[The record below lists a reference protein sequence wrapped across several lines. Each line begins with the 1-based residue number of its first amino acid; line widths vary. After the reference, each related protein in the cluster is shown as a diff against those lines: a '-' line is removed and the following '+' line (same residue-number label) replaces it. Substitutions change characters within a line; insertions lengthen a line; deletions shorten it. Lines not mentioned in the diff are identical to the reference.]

1 MRRLIAYITLAVST
15 FIAIGVGI
23 NPTLTKGSQNLDY
36 RDGKQFVYQLFDKE
50 DVDLEIE
57 DEKAS
62 LKVAQIMDERLKGW
76 GVSNYQIEAEGSD
89 LVRVSLTAKNDTEY
103 NYLENYLGF
112 SGGDFSISTQDHSV
126 HLMHEDVFEDSEAR
140 IVYEGIAPYVIIPLS
155 DPSAFKTLVD
165 AANSALDVDKDVD
178 IDPDADILTRHSLPK
193 KANGEPEED
202 SGSKAN
208 IFLWANWQEG
218 EDYDKAQEDPKIARR
233 IIASFNSKNIYYEN
247 SEVKDSE
254 IKFLSGFADEEG
266 NYDTSKIKQANNL
279 ANYVKSLFNAGAY
292 EYEVLN
298 IITTPISANVES
310 LLNYGA
316 TINLATSKT
325 LIATLIAFVV
335 LSLVLVFFYRLA
347 SLAVITSIGITFF
360 ASLGIFILFMAEF
373 NIAALLAL
381 ILIVASS
388 LLSGILQINKF
399 KEEVYRGRNYKKAQ
413 TESSKAMVLFNVD
426 LALVSVFVGVLS
438 YLISGAL
445 VKSFATMLVIGGVVG
460 LVINLIVLRVM
471 MWLVTNTTSLQDN
484 HKVFNIEAKHVPNLL
499 KEEKQTYFG
508 PYQEKDFTKKAK
520 PIAIGAGVVGLV
532 SVIMMLIFGLVN
544 GSIFNQKN
552 TYQEVQRAYIT
563 ITSDSPVIEST
574 KYLEDE
580 ILQFVVVDGEVLKY
594 DSIDHESREDYDA
607 ETTITTKYNYYI
619 INFSKHYDVE
629 AHAEIVI
636 GSVLIDS
643 DTFEVLLNNYINSL
657 EGGEAGVSIKLS
669 QNVVTQP
676 STLYIVLGTLAGV
689 AAATIYLAFRYR
701 LSRALGAFS
710 ISALSSLLTLG
721 FFVITR
727 ISLTPIISLVVPLV
741 AVLSLFM
748 SLLYFD
754 KEKILIKEDRSRRL
768 SQEIRQEIM
777 LRSVALSAGPLFIYA
792 IMMSYLAIN
801 YFGFGPF
808 TFGVIFAGN
817 LLGVALNTLLVVT
830 LLGPSSMMFE
840 KGLTALKDKIS
851 LPEREKTKKRTPRKT
866 TSGEPEETIFIGI
879 ND

>member
-1 MRRLIAYITLAVST
+1 MRRLIAYITLAIST
-15 FIAIGVGI
+15 FIAIGVGV
-23 NPTLTKGSQNLDY
+23 NPLLTKGSQNLDY

-50 DVDLEIE
+50 DEELAIE
-57 DEKAS
+57 EENAS
-62 LKVAQIMDERLKGW
+62 LQVAQIMDERLKDW
-76 GVSNYQIEAEGSD
+76 GVSNYQIEAEGTD
-89 LVRVSLTAKNDTEY
+89 IVRVSLTAKNDTEY

-112 SGGDFSISTQDHSV
+112 SGGNFSISTQDHSV
-126 HLMHEDVFEDSEAR
+126 HLMHEDVFEGSEAR

-165 AANSALDVDKDVD
+165 AANTALEVDPD
-178 IDPDADILTRHSLPK
+178 IDPDADIMTRHPSPK
-193 KANGEPEED
+193 RANGEEGENK
-202 SGSKAN
+202 SSAN

-233 IIASFNSKNIYYEN
+233 IIASFSSKNIYYED

-279 ANYVKSLFNAGAY
+279 ANYVKSLFNSSAY
-292 EYEVLN
+292 DYEVTN
-298 IITTPISANVES
+298 IITTPIAANVEG
-310 LLNYGA
+310 LLTYGA

-325 LIATLIAFVV
+325 LIATLIAFVI

-347 SLAVITSIGITFF
+347 SLAVISTMGVTFIATF
-360 ASLGIFILFMAEF
+360 GIFILFMAEF
-373 NIAALLAL
+373 NIAALIAL
-381 ILIVASS
+381 ILVVGAS
-388 LLSGILQINKF
+388 LISGVLQINKF

-413 TESSKAMVLFNVD
+413 TESAKAMVLFNVD
-426 LALVSVFVGVLS
+426 LALISVFVGVLT

-460 LVINLIVLRVM
+460 LIVNLVILRVM

-499 KEEKQTYFG
+499 NEEKQTYFG
-508 PYQEKDFTKKAK
+508 PYQEKDFAKKAK
-520 PIAIGAGVVGLV
+520 PIAIGAGAIALV

-544 GSIFNQKN
+544 GSIYNQKN
-552 TYQEVQRAYIT
+552 SYAEMQRAYIT

-594 DSIDHESREDYDA
+594 ESIDHETREDYDA

-619 INFSKHYDVE
+619 VNFSKQYDKE
-629 AHAEIVI
+629 ADAELVI
-636 GSVLIDS
+636 DDVVIKH
-643 DTFEVLLNNYINSL
+643 DTLEVLLNDYVNTL
-657 EGGEAGVSIKLS
+657 EGGGAGVSIKLS

-676 STLYIVLGTLAGV
+676 STLYVVLGTLAGV
-689 AAATIYLAFRYR
+689 AVAIVYLAFRYR
-701 LSRALGAFS
+701 PSRALAAFAVT
-710 ISALSSLLTLG
+710 ALSSLITLG

-727 ISLTPIISLVVPLV
+727 ISLTPIISLVVPLT

-754 KEKILIKEDRSRRL
+754 KEKTLLKEDRSRRL
-768 SQEIRQEIM
+768 SLENRQDIM
-777 LRSVALSAGPLFIYA
+777 TRSVALSAGPLFIYA

-801 YFGFGPF
+801 FFGFGPF
-808 TFGVIFAGN
+808 DFGVLFAGN
-817 LLGVALNTLLVVT
+817 LLGVALNTLFVVT

-840 KGLTALKDKIS
+840 KGLGLLKEKIK
-851 LPEREKTKKRTPRKT
+851 LPEREKTKKRVTRKT
-866 TSGEPEETIFIGI
+866 TTGEPEETIFIGI